1 MSGGVVGFGF
11 VSKEEA
17 QVKRYKKPL
26 REAALKEKKESAAME
41 KWNKELAEMEGRRP
55 VAEGVEPVEEAAVK
69 VPELGVVPV
78 AEAKAVE
85 EECVPVVPVGVK
97 TISLFFAIVS
107 EPSQP
112 RITGCRWPAPRWSV
126 V

>member
-1 MSGGVVGFGF
+1 MSGDVVGFGF

-26 REAALKEKKESAAME
+26 RDAAMKEKKEREAME
-41 KWNKELAEMEGRRP
+41 KWNKELAEMEGRKP
-55 VAEGVEPVEEAAVK
+55 VAEGVEPVAAAAVE

-78 AEAKAVE
+78 AEAKVE

-97 TISLFFAIVS
+97 LK
-107 EPSQP
+107 
-112 RITGCRWPAPRWSV
+112 
-126 V
+126 